1 MRSVNLDLLWD
12 KWDRLRSY
20 DRSLVDVYAAVKR
33 VIELDVQARK
43 SYALAF
49 KSQADM
55 LAKLSADLKAK
66 PNFLIFQD
74 SLSILTEL
82 KNKQME
88 RFKIETDDLV
98 ENVYNP
104 LNAKLTANEEILSK
118 INQGDKN
125 FLAWVSLSKTVS
137 DTYSKFYSSG
147 QQYDLIYE
155 DEQVKQQ
162 VKNRSFSLSRLTSS
176 KAIKSYEKMKDEEK
190 SYRCAVENYN
200 KHTSTCMNENVRL
213 SLRRESASTGLL
225 RILCP

>member
-33 VIELDVQARK
+33 VIEIDVQARK

-55 LAKLSADLKAK
+55 LAKLSVDLKAK

-74 SLSILTEL
+74 SLSILAEL

-162 VKNRSFSLSRLTSS
+162 VKNKSFSLSRLTSS

-190 SYRCAVENYN
+190 SYSYAVENYN

-213 SLRRESASTGLL
+213 SLRRASASTGLL